1 MIAYPSER
9 KLYAYSEN
17 MFYLFYKGYETFK
30 EIEIINNLL
39 KIAKEKGL
47 LFGKLD
53 LLKADKR

>member
-1 MIAYPSER
+1 MVYT
-9 KLYAYSEN
+9 
-17 MFYLFYKGYETFK
+17 FYKGYETFK